1 MFWGVTILP
10 GRRYSQTVEMS
21 YHISKACL
29 EVDVKN
35 PSSERK
41 RVQVM
46 LEHNKSKFLLCT
58 LDSENI
64 IQNDLDLI
72 FRVGEEVT
80 FFLVGE
86 GTVHLT
92 GYILDFGDDLSDMG
106 SDYDENEALESFKR
120 KLNDL
125 DKDKV
130 KKTKLNSDG
139 VDEEDEEDSEEDG
152 DDDALGDLDMDEDD
166 EEDEELEDEDI
177 EDDEEDD
184 EEEEESPKPATPAV
198 KKQEPSK
205 MNGLGSKVDNKNVNQ
220 KSFGQNQ
227 QQKSKFGGDSGNQQK
242 QSNKFGGN
250 QQTPNSNN
258 KFGGNQKNQ
267 NQGKNQP
274 NSKSGPFGGGGFG
287 SKQFNNKPKSPFT
300 PGNKNDWHKS
310 AGGVKFLDLHQGN
323 GMMVKKGR
331 FVHLKYVGKLTDS
344 RKIFDRSG
352 DRKLSFRHG
361 SGEVIKGLN
370 VGLEGMKVGGKR
382 IIIIPPEMGYGKEKN
397 GPIPANSTLTFEV
410 ELVALT

>member
-106 SDYDENEALESFKR
+106 
-120 KLNDL
+120 
-125 DKDKV
+125 
-130 KKTKLNSDG
+130 T
-139 VDEEDEEDSEEDG
+139 
-152 DDDALGDLDMDEDD
+152 
-166 EEDEELEDEDI
+166 
-177 EDDEEDD
+177 
-184 EEEEESPKPATPAV
+184 TPAV

-300 PGNKNDWHKS
+300 PGNK
-310 AGGVKFLDLHQGN
+310 
-323 GMMVKKGR
+323 
-331 FVHLKYVGKLTDS
+331 VHLKYVGKLTDS

-382 IIIIPPEMGYGKEKN
+382 IIIIPPEMG
-397 GPIPANSTLTFEV
+397 
-410 ELVALT
+410 

>member
-1 MFWGVTILP
+1 
-10 GRRYSQTVEMS
+10 MS

-184 EEEEESPKPATPAV
+184 EEEEESPKP
-198 KKQEPSK
+198 
-205 MNGLGSKVDNKNVNQ
+205 GSY
-220 KSFGQNQ
+220 SFLY
-227 QQKSKFGGDSGNQQK
+227 SPIL
-242 QSNKFGGN
+242 SN
-250 QQTPNSNN
+250 
-258 KFGGNQKNQ
+258 
-267 NQGKNQP
+267 
-274 NSKSGPFGGGGFG
+274 
-287 SKQFNNKPKSPFT
+287 
-300 PGNKNDWHKS
+300 
-310 AGGVKFLDLHQGN
+310 
-323 GMMVKKGR
+323 
-331 FVHLKYVGKLTDS
+331 
-344 RKIFDRSG
+344 
-352 DRKLSFRHG
+352 
-361 SGEVIKGLN
+361 
-370 VGLEGMKVGGKR
+370 
-382 IIIIPPEMGYGKEKN
+382 
-397 GPIPANSTLTFEV
+397 
-410 ELVALT
+410 

>member
-106 SDYDENEALESFKR
+106 SDYDENEALESFKH
-120 KLNDL
+120 
-125 DKDKV
+125 
-130 KKTKLNSDG
+130 G

-300 PGNKNDWHKS
+300 PGNK
-310 AGGVKFLDLHQGN
+310 VKPWN
-323 GMMVKKGR
+323 NNKNKKA
-331 FVHLKYVGKLTDS
+331 
-344 RKIFDRSG
+344 RS
-352 DRKLSFRHG
+352 S
-361 SGEVIKGLN
+361 
-370 VGLEGMKVGGKR
+370 
-382 IIIIPPEMGYGKEKN
+382 
-397 GPIPANSTLTFEV
+397 
-410 ELVALT
+410 VA